1 MIKKYLP
8 RHLPKL
14 GCKGKLGSANVF
26 FHVTNGDAPSNV
38 NACCISSCTLSNRST
53 CLQDPLWL
61 ELKILSNFFACSR
74 WWYVARRGI
83 FASLRRFGLYLGH
96 SILFRTQEILWE
108 SRCCRR
114 VNHILEEL
122 GPGAGLLSLQH
133 ALDSHVLFHEKL
145 QHLPSL

>member
-61 ELKILSNFFACSR
+61 ELKILSNFFACSSKMVVR
-74 WWYVARRGI
+74 CPSWDFCISKALWPI
-83 FASLRRFGLYLGH
+83 
-96 SILFRTQEILWE
+96 FRT
-108 SRCCRR
+108 
-114 VNHILEEL
+114 
-122 GPGAGLLSLQH
+122 
-133 ALDSHVLFHEKL
+133 
-145 QHLPSL
+145 